1 MTPEELALIEELQ
14 REVAECLGVDPAW
27 GDGWVGH
34 FQLEVEGGTRS
45 CELYSSVLHVGN
57 DMLHLMNH
65 QVLDIETGKAYLV
78 DYHGSK
84 YVARMLRLI
93 DPDTGKMI
101 VTVGI
106 SVDGVVQSTEVANIT
121 FVKD

>member
-1 MTPEELALIEELQ
+1 
-14 REVAECLGVDPAW
+14 
-27 GDGWVGH
+27 
-34 FQLEVEGGTRS
+34 
-45 CELYSSVLHVGN
+45 
-57 DMLHLMNH
+57 
-65 QVLDIETGKAYLV
+65 LDIETGKAYLV

-84 YVARMLRLI
+84 YVARMLRLL

-106 SVDGVVQSTEVANIT
+106 TVGGVVQSTEVANIT